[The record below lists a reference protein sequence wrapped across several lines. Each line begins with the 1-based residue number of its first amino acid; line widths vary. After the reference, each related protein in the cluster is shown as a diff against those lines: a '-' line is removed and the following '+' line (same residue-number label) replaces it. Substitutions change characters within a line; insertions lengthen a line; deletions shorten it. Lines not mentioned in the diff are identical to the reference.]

1 MNNTNGLVRDSF
13 LAHYGVQGM
22 KWGERNGPP
31 YPIDRRAKWR
41 KETYE
46 KFTGNKASV
55 KDFHMEKAKSKTE
68 LLKGTKIGHVSVAEN
83 FSSDPKRQRRL
94 YAYENQYDKNIY
106 NGFFAAMHR
115 NKGRPVREVELEL
128 KKDLKLADRKD
139 QEKVLIT
146 MLANDHYKQKL
157 SSEIATY
164 LKKFDKKEGSNIDE
178 NTKFIYEALS
188 NPKSKD
194 FKYPVDWLISYGPYT
209 GKKYWIAYIKELK
222 KNGYDGF
229 IDTNDQNISFM
240 GAVTPF
246 VIFEPL
252 KVASVTSVKDLSDSD
267 IVTNMRATMK
277 NY

>member
-1 MNNTNGLVRDSF
+1 MNNITKQKF
-13 LAHYGVQGM
+13 LQHHGVKGM
-22 KWGERNGPP
+22 HWGERNGPP
-31 YPIDRRAKWR
+31 YPIDRKAKWR
-41 KETYE
+41 KDTYE

-55 KDFHMEKAKSKTE
+55 KDFRMEKPKSKTE
-68 LLKGTKIGHVSVAEN
+68 LTKGTKIGHVSVSED
-83 FSSDPKRQRRL
+83 FSSNPERQQRL

-106 NGFFAAMHR
+106 KGFFAAMQK

-139 QEKVLIT
+139 QEKVLID
-146 MLANDHYKQKL
+146 LVANDEYKRKL
-157 SSEIATY
+157 SLEIAMY
-164 LKKFDKKEGSNIDE
+164 LKAFDKQEESKINE
-178 NTKFIYEALS
+178 NRKFIYETLS
-188 NPKSKD
+188 SPKSKD

-209 GKKYWIAYIKELK
+209 GKKCWNAYIDELE

-252 KVASVTSVKDLSDSD
+252 RVASVTSVKDLSDSD
-267 IVTNMRATMK
+267 IVANMRATMK
-277 NY
+277 NVQ

>member
-1 MNNTNGLVRDSF
+1 MNELF
-13 LAHYGVQGM
+13 HHGVKGM

-41 KETYE
+41 KDTYE
-46 KFTGNKASV
+46 KFTGNKASA
-55 KDFHMEKAKSKTE
+55 KDFHMEKAESKTE
-68 LLKGTKIGHVSVAEN
+68 LLKGTKIGHVSTSED
-83 FSSDPKRQRRL
+83 FSSDPKKKQQRL

-106 NGFFAAMHR
+106 KGFFAAMNK
-115 NKGRPVREVELEL
+115 NKGRLVREVELEL

-139 QEKVLIT
+139 QKKVLIK
-146 MLANDHYKQKL
+146 MASNDRYKREL
-157 SSEIATY
+157 SSEIAMY
-164 LKKFDKKEGSNIDE
+164 LKKFDKEEGSKIDE

-188 NPKSKD
+188 NPKSKE
-194 FKYPVDWLISYGPYT
+194 FKYPVDWLISYGPYV
-209 GKKYWIAYIKELK
+209 GKKYWNIYIGELK

-229 IDTNDQNISFM
+229 IDTNDQNVSFM

-267 IVTNMRATMK
+267 IITNMRATMK
-277 NY
+277 TY